1 MKSMTGY
8 GRGEAS
14 RNGAKLTV
22 EISTVNRKQAELSL
36 YLPRELDA
44 LESRARDEINSRISR
59 GRIVARVGLSAAQ
72 GNGSRVKL
80 DADLAKQYAREYR
93 KLAKGL
99 KLRDDLG
106 IDTILRAPGVL
117 QQSDEAL
124 DADALWPALR
134 KAVRDALG
142 DLLEMRTRE
151 GAHLKK
157 DLQQRIGTMQKAV
170 KKISKQ
176 APSTVKRHR
185 ELLNERL
192 AAAGLELGNGDDER
206 LLKEVAMFAD
216 RIDITEELTRL
227 ESHFGQFT
235 DCAKAKGPVG
245 RTLDFLSQE
254 MNREINTIGSKAND
268 AAISRL
274 VVTLKSEL
282 EKFREQ
288 VQNVE

>member
-1 MKSMTGY
+1 MTGY

-59 GRIVARVGLSAAQ
+59 GRILARVGLSAAQ

-80 DADLAKQYAREYR
+80 DADLAKRDAREYR

-134 KAVRDALG
+134 KAARAALG
-142 DLLEMRTRE
+142 DLLAMRTRE

-185 ELLNERL
+185 ELLHERL
-192 AAAGLELGNGDDER
+192 AAAGLELGAGDDER

-227 ESHFGQFT
+227 ESHFGQFA